1 MENTEHRKAYLRN
14 YMREYQRK
22 RRAGLLNP
30 GELNQEAIAEIW
42 PMLEKVAQGVA
53 ANQKAIDTI
62 MAKFENTDKL
72 LKQTN
77 KVG

>member
-30 GELNQEAIAEIW
+30 GELDQEAITEIW